1 LCVDALLSFLLGGY
15 LVFYI
20 WFFFYGVLV
29 VVPVLFPFG
38 PGCFVL
44 FYVDLCGCLFCGSS
58 DSAGSLELKLMVNL
72 GRSKFSIASIANYYL
87 I

>member
-20 WFFFYGVLV
+20 WFFYGVLV

-44 FYVDLCGCLFCGSS
+44 FYVDVCFVDKAS
-58 DSAGSLELKLMVNL
+58 DSAGGLELKLMVNL

>member
-1 LCVDALLSFLLGGY
+1 LFVDALLSFLLGGY

-44 FYVDLCGCLFCGSS
+44 FYLDVCFVDKAS
-58 DSAGSLELKLMVNL
+58 DSAGGLELKLMVNL
-72 GRSKFSIASIANYYL
+72 GRSKFSVASTANYYL